1 MTTMSMNGLQQQ
13 CVLVLLLVVVEAG
26 LLSAAASLATAQQPT
41 AVQAGKA
48 PVAQPLWLQDAVR
61 NSNQPGLSSRQT
73 PGQQA
78 RQPSAQASPGTTVLA
93 APYILLQR
101 AHTVKHTHKVSAV
114 KDATVKIMSR
124 GMRSGVLYRTSTI
137 SQGQTATVTFK

>member
-1 MTTMSMNGLQQQ
+1 MRMTGLQQH
-13 CVLVLLLVVVEAG
+13 CALVLLVFVVVEAG
-26 LLSAAASLATAQQPT
+26 LLSAAASPATAQQPIA

-61 NSNQPGLSSRQT
+61 DSNQPGLSSRRT
-73 PGQQA
+73 PEQQA
-78 RQPSAQASPGTTVLA
+78 KQPSAQAPPGMTVLA

-101 AHTVKHTHKVSAV
+101 AHTVKHTHKVSAA

-137 SQGQTATVTFK
+137 SQGQTATITVK